1 MIDLTK
7 IADPYE
13 RKARI
18 YPGLICLFPLLITVF
33 VAYPKIFHLWSSLVA
48 LSVSFGLLQFLAHL
62 ARDRGKRMEKNLFQ
76 EWDGMPSVR
85 FFRFRD
91 QTIPNP
97 IKQRYHSLLS
107 QKTGIN
113 APMSDFESNKPTE
126 ADEIYLS
133 WSDYLRGKTRS
144 VNKYPLV
151 FKENVNYGFRRN
163 LYGLRNLCLL
173 VSIVCLLLI
182 IAKIYQLY
190 QASPS
195 IGATIISTAMIIAVY
210 LLIFLFIVNKNWV
223 KMTADAYA
231 RQLLESLNT

>member
-1 MIDLTK
+1 MIDLRK

-13 RKARI
+13 RKARV

-33 VAYPKIFHLWSSLVA
+33 IAYPKIFHLWSSLVA
-48 LSVSFGLLQFLAHL
+48 LAVSFGLLQFLAHL
-62 ARDRGKRMEKNLFQ
+62 ARDRGKQLEKNLFQ
-76 EWDGMPSVR
+76 EWDGMPSIR

-91 QTIPNP
+91 QTISNP
-97 IKQRYHSLLS
+97 IKQRYHSFLS
-107 QKTGIN
+107 QETGIN
-113 APMSDFESNKPTE
+113 APTPDFENNNPTE

-133 WSDYLRGKTRS
+133 WSDYLRGKTRNG
-144 VNKYPLV
+144 NKYPLV

-173 VSIVCLLLI
+173 VSIVCLSLI
-182 IAKIYQLY
+182 IVKIYQLY

-195 IGATIISTAMIIAVY
+195 IDTTLISTAIIIAVY
-210 LLIFLFIVNKNWV
+210 LLIFLFIVNKSWV

-231 RQLLESLNT
+231 RQLLESLNA